1 MPPKTHH
8 SIPLALHPPETWKP
22 QPDNDSR
29 NSRMNFNPI
38 EVYHTM
44 AGRIAFVLA
53 LVATGA
59 MVFPVVAGLVG
70 CHYR

>member
-1 MPPKTHH
+1 
-8 SIPLALHPPETWKP
+8 
-22 QPDNDSR
+22 
-29 NSRMNFNPI
+29 
-38 EVYHTM
+38 M

-59 MVFPVVAGLVG
+59 MVFPVVADLVG